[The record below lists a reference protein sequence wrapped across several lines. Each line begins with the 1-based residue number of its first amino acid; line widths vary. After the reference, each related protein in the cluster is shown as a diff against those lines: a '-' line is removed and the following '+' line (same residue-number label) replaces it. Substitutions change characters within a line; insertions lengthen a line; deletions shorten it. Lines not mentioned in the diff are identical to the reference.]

1 MEVRVGKEAMER
13 ITERLSV
20 MEGLYFPHAVPSNVA
35 TVSQHKFL
43 LLHLLS
49 RDVAIFL
56 AYQNGVSVMRIST
69 VISLVAAACA
79 LSYNNYSNHLFMV
92 TRVMRFSCLPFL
104 ALPKTVNFTK
114 CLKCFSCIIC
124 GLNSTVCLVYCIW
137 GANLLL
143 SPLCICF

>member
-56 AYQNGVSVMRIST
+56 GT
-69 VISLVAAACA
+69 
-79 LSYNNYSNHLFMV
+79 LS
-92 TRVMRFSCLPFL
+92 FSQEFFFFFKFL
-104 ALPKTVNFTK
+104 K
-114 CLKCFSCIIC
+114 
-124 GLNSTVCLVYCIW
+124 
-137 GANLLL
+137 
-143 SPLCICF
+143 